1 MGRPPKI
8 DLRDNILN
16 AASEKF
22 FRLGCSRVS
31 IDELV
36 SDIHTSK
43 SAVYKYFS
51 SKEDLINAVIIHMN
65 ENINTNIGLI
75 VNDKSISFQKKLED
89 IMYFTTKVLQKVS
102 KDFLDDLKINYSK
115 IWKEYLEM
123 RKDRLNK
130 LYLKFFKEGI
140 KQGYIRKDVPVGFLL
155 IVYTKLTEIVVDPAI
170 RETIDVNIKDAYETI
185 TRLFLEGA
193 NPE

>member
-36 SDIHTSK
+36 SDLHTSK

-51 SKEDLINAVIIHMN
+51 SKEELINAVIIHMN
-65 ENINTNIGLI
+65 EDINTNIGLI
-75 VNDKSISFQKKLED
+75 VNDKSLSFQKKLED
-89 IMYFTTKVLQKVS
+89 IMFFTTKVLQKVS

-115 IWKEYLEM
+115 IWKQYLEM
-123 RKDRLNK
+123 RKERLNK

-140 KQGYIRKDVPVGFLL
+140 KQGYIRKDVPVGFIL

-193 NPE
+193 NPK

>member
-1 MGRPPKI
+1 MGRPQKI

-36 SDIHTSK
+36 FDIHTSK

-115 IWKEYLEM
+115 IWKQYLEM

-140 KQGYIRKDVPVGFLL
+140 KQGYIRKDVPVSFIL
-155 IVYTKLTEIVVDPAI
+155 IVYTKLTEILVDPDI
-170 RETIDVNIKDAYETI
+170 RENFDANIKDAYETI